1 VTQASEGPPRGGDC
15 ADGPEIV
22 CFGSEQTPDSTLRQN
37 LQGKFQTSAG
47 VEITCASMRA
57 AELRGCLI
65 REILRAGAI
74 GQQAVASL
82 LDGDDALALANL
94 RRHWIAMRAC
104 VAPMAAEL
112 DRLNRE
118 RAP

>member
-1 VTQASEGPPRGGDC
+1 MTPSSPNLVGAAAPTRSGNAVYLGG
-15 ADGPEIV
+15 
-22 CFGSEQTPDSTLRQN
+22 EQFPDSTPPQKPQAK
-37 LQGKFQTSAG
+37 LQEAAL
-47 VEITCASMRA
+47 TCASPRA
-57 AELRGCLI
+57 DELRGCLI

-82 LDGDDALALANL
+82 LDGDDAMALANL
-94 RRHWIAMRAC
+94 RRHWIAMRAG

-118 RAP
+118 EAP